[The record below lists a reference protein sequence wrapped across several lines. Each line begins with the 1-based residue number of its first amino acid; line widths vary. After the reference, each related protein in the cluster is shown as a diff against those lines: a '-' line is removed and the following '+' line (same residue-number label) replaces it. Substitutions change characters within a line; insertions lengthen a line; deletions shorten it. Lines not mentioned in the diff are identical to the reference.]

1 MTMKAFNISLLIIL
15 LCISVEMTNSIITGI
30 GTHDGSNIHLS
41 GAPYDS
47 NSFNTNASPQDYTKI
62 PGGDVLGS
70 VFIIWEYLNMFV
82 NFIVFVLY
90 SATIGFGQFLQDF
103 FYVPAFIATP
113 IMIIVNIIHIL
124 GIAQFV
130 IGRPLSG
137 AD

>member
-41 GAPYDS
+41 GAPYNS
-47 NSFNTNASPQDYTKI
+47 YSFNTNASPQDYTKI